1 MCSDSF
7 GVQLSNGTFPNKVSC
22 VSYFQVLDFIKRYIG
37 SATPLIAGN
46 SVYMDLLF
54 LKVSKR
60 TDSVIFLLN
69 LKWSY
74 MFEALRYCNLGA
86 RVSWDLAFW

>member
-1 MCSDSF
+1 M
-7 GVQLSNGTFPNKVSC
+7 
-22 VSYFQVLDFIKRYIG
+22 LDFIKRYIG

-60 TDSVIFLLN
+60 TGLVI
-69 LKWSY
+69 SA
-74 MFEALRYCNLGA
+74 E
-86 RVSWDLAFW
+86 S